1 MRPLLRRSRFAT
13 CCMSPDSRSV
23 GTVTDPAAGA
33 PPATVAWKPSS
44 SLAFPARSNVSA
56 PLLSAAAA
64 CNTSTPA
71 PAAAR
76 RLDSVVRRAV
86 CFGLGSKLSAH
97 TAQRGG
103 GPNAAAN
110 IDSIGDAG

>member
-1 MRPLLRRSRFAT
+1 M
-13 CCMSPDSRSV
+13 
-23 GTVTDPAAGA
+23 
-33 PPATVAWKPSS
+33 
-44 SLAFPARSNVSA
+44 
-56 PLLSAAAA
+56 
-64 CNTSTPA
+64 
-71 PAAAR
+71 
-76 RLDSVVRRAV
+76 